1 MFYFLFLTNLLKQS
15 LLWGTEIFTGQGT
28 NHRHWLTG
36 ENYEMTGNYRSPAV
50 ICSIVYMN
58 CLIHQNYKNEI
69 TEKRNPWYNWL
80 INYIPELIKNEMVGS
95 VKDKIM
101 SLFKINSTKIY
112 RKPVHVKN
120 VMEVERNRE
129 NQQKKKQLEDSKQGN

>member
-1 MFYFLFLTNLLKQS
+1 MFYFLFLTNLLKQR
-15 LLWGTEIFTGQGT
+15 LLWGIEIFTGQGT

-58 CLIHQNYKNEI
+58 RLRHQNHKNEI
-69 TEKRNPWYNWL
+69 KKRNPWYNWL

-129 NQQKKKQLEDSKQGN
+129 NQQRKKQLDSKQGN

>member
-1 MFYFLFLTNLLKQS
+1 
-15 LLWGTEIFTGQGT
+15 
-28 NHRHWLTG
+28 
-36 ENYEMTGNYRSPAV
+36 MTGNYRSPAV

-58 CLIHQNYKNEI
+58 CLIHQSYKNEI

-112 RKPVHVKN
+112 RKPVHV
-120 VMEVERNRE
+120 MEVERNRE

>member
-1 MFYFLFLTNLLKQS
+1 
-15 LLWGTEIFTGQGT
+15 
-28 NHRHWLTG
+28 
-36 ENYEMTGNYRSPAV
+36 MTGNYRSPAV

-58 CLIHQNYKNEI
+58 RFRHQNYKNEI
-69 TEKRNPWYNWL
+69 TKKRNPWYNWL

-129 NQQKKKQLEDSKQGN
+129 NQQRKKQLDSKQGN